1 MGIVSNILLSRLSLH
16 CCLSLLMGK
25 ACSKG
30 GFGEPPYY
38 FRFIFLFRNL
48 GNKIITFG
56 KFAEWFFYFVFFLC
70 KVPPFIYVY
79 TNYRRVG
86 GRRLGCPGG
95 GMETSSFL
103 EDVTLGGG
111 PHQSGPT
118 VHTKTYIFHLF
129 SMSIVGLDYYCGI
142 FPRNGIEKR

>member
-1 MGIVSNILLSRLSLH
+1 
-16 CCLSLLMGK
+16 
-25 ACSKG
+25 
-30 GFGEPPYY
+30 
-38 FRFIFLFRNL
+38 
-48 GNKIITFG
+48 
-56 KFAEWFFYFVFFLC
+56 
-70 KVPPFIYVY
+70 
-79 TNYRRVG
+79 
-86 GRRLGCPGG
+86 
-95 GMETSSFL
+95 METSSFL